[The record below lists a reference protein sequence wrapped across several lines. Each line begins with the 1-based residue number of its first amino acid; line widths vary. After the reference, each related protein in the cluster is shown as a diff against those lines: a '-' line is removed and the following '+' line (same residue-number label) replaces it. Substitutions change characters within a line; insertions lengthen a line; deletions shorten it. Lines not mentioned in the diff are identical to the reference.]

1 MSSRDLY
8 QQMILDHGQ
17 SPRHFEELPDATH
30 SAQGDNPLCGDEM
43 TLFVRTDDDTIEEV
57 TFTGDGC
64 AISQASASIL
74 AGELPGMTVEEAEAL
89 AEDFKELLT
98 GDGDVDL
105 SAHEKLE
112 VFEGVKDYPTRVKCA
127 TLAWHTLEGA
137 LEGRDEP
144 VTTE

>member
-1 MSSRDLY
+1 MSTRDLY
-8 QQMILDHGQ
+8 QEMILDHGQ
-17 SPRHFEELPDATH
+17 SPRHFEELDDATH
-30 SAQGDNPLCGDEM
+30 TAEGDNPLCGDQL
-43 TLFVRTDDDTIEEV
+43 TLYARVEAETIEDV

-74 AGELPGMTVEEAEAL
+74 AGELPGMTLDEARSL
-89 AEDFKELLT
+89 ADDFKELLT

-105 SAHEKLE
+105 SDHEKLQ

-127 TLAWHTLEGA
+127 TLAWHTLVGA